1 MKPLFYISTAL
12 LLPLVRGWTFLYTNS
27 SGQSTILEETGKLNC
42 TKIQLAEDKLF
53 TWDPEKSDLC
63 ISIYYDDSCG
73 NRGGISCPFW
83 KKNAS
88 TNFGSISVFTNNE
101 AASALISTMTVTT
114 TASTSSSSSSST
126 TNLSNSTTSVV
137 SSTSSATTTS
147 STTAAAA
154 AGDGT
159 SSTKSDS
166 GLSGGAIAGIVIGAI
181 AGVLIVA
188 GLFFYFRRRNRNN
201 TALANQQS
209 GPTLQDPYNRQGSIP
224 GTATSFAA
232 TSPSTTQP
240 TEKDAFSSSGVPI
253 RPPPGSTMS
262 ELSGH
267 TRPVELVNTPI
278 SELDAQPQQKIS
290 YPRPLN

>member
-1 MKPLFYISTAL
+1 MKPFLYISTTL
-12 LLPLVRGWTFLYTNS
+12 LVPLVHGWTFLYTNS

-53 TWDPEKSDLC
+53 TWDPEKSHLC
-63 ISIYYDDSCG
+63 ISIYYDDSCV

-101 AASALISTMTVTT
+101 AASASISTMTVTT
-114 TASTSSSSSSST
+114 TASTSSSSSSSST
-126 TNLSNSTTSVV
+126 DSSNTTTSVV
-137 SSTSSATTTS
+137 SSVSPATTTS

-154 AGDGT
+154 ASDST
-159 SSTKSDS
+159 TSTKSDS

-181 AGVLIVA
+181 AGVLIIA
-188 GLFFYFRRRNRNN
+188 GLLFFFRRKNRKNA
-201 TALANQQS
+201 TLANQHS
-209 GPTLQDPYNRQGSIP
+209 GPAPQDPYNRQGSIP

-232 TSPSTTQP
+232 TSPSTTHP
-240 TEKDAFSSSGVPI
+240 TEKEAFSSSGAPI
-253 RPPPGSTMS
+253 RPPAGSTMS

-278 SELDAQPQQKIS
+278 SELDAQPQKKIS
-290 YPRPLN
+290 YPQPLS

>member
-1 MKPLFYISTAL
+1 MKPLLYISVAL
-12 LLPLVRGWTFLYTNS
+12 LLPLVHGWTFLYTKS

-53 TWDPEKSDLC
+53 TWDPERSDLC
-63 ISIYYDDSCG
+63 ISIYYDDSCD

-101 AASALISTMTVTT
+101 AASASISTMTVTT
-114 TASTSSSSSSST
+114 TASTSSISSSST
-126 TNLSNSTTSVV
+126 SDSSNFTTSVV
-137 SSTSSATTTS
+137 STSPATTTS
-147 STTAAAA
+147 STTTAAA

-181 AGVLIVA
+181 AGVLIIA
-188 GLFFYFRRRNRNN
+188 GLFFFFRRRNRKNDI
-201 TALANQQS
+201 LANQQS
-209 GPTLQDPYNRQGSIP
+209 GPTSQDPYSRQGSIP
-224 GTATSFAA
+224 GTATSFAV
-232 TSPSTTQP
+232 TSPSTTHP
-240 TEKDAFSSSGVPI
+240 TEKEAFSSTDVPI

>member
-1 MKPLFYISTAL
+1 MKRLLYISTAFL
-12 LLPLVRGWTFLYTNS
+12 IPLVQGWTFLYTNS
-27 SGQSTILEETGKLNC
+27 SDQSTILEETGKLNC

-63 ISIYYDDSCG
+63 ISIYFDDSCD

-88 TNFGSISVFTNNE
+88 TNFGSIAVFTNNE
-101 AASALISTMTVTT
+101 AASASVSTMTVTS

-126 TNLSNSTTSVV
+126 TGLSNSTISVV
-137 SSTSSATTTS
+137 SSTSPITTTS
-147 STTAAAA
+147 WSAAATAAS
-154 AGDGT
+154 DST

-166 GLSGGAIAGIVIGAI
+166 DLSGGTIAGIVIGAI

-188 GLFFYFRRRNRNN
+188 GLFFFFRRRNRKNA
-201 TALANQQS
+201 TLANQQS
-209 GPTLQDPYNRQGSIP
+209 GATPQDPYDRHGSIP

-232 TSPSTTQP
+232 TSPSTTHP
-240 TEKDAFSSSGVPI
+240 AEKESFSSSGVPI

-267 TRPVELVNTPI
+267 TRPVELVNSPI
-278 SELDAQPQQKIS
+278 SELDAQPHQKIS
-290 YPRPLN
+290 YPQPLN

>member
-1 MKPLFYISTAL
+1 MKRLLYISTAFL
-12 LLPLVRGWTFLYTNS
+12 IPLVHGWTFLYTNS

-53 TWDPEKSDLC
+53 TWDPKKRDLC
-63 ISIYYDDSCG
+63 ISIYYDESCD

-88 TNFGSISVFTNNE
+88 TNFGSIAVFTNNE
-101 AASALISTMTVTT
+101 AASASVSTMTMTS

-126 TNLSNSTTSVV
+126 TDLSNSTTSVV
-137 SSTSSATTTS
+137 SFTSPVTPTS
-147 STTAAAA
+147 STAAPAAAS
-154 AGDGT
+154 DGT

-181 AGVLIVA
+181 AGVLIIA
-188 GLFFYFRRRNRNN
+188 ALSFFFRRRNRKNA
-201 TALANQQS
+201 TLANQQS
-209 GPTLQDPYNRQGSIP
+209 GSMPQAPYGRPIP

-232 TSPSTTQP
+232 TSPSTTHP
-240 TEKDAFSSSGVPI
+240 AEKESFSSSGIPT